1 MYPTLCTN
9 TYHDISGL
17 VNYGMVKNKKD
28 LNISRM
34 EHKCFYETQNFL
46 IYASDGA
53 FWDSLKT
60 YIGFLPSF

>member
-1 MYPTLCTN
+1 MYPTSCTN

-17 VNYGMVKNKKD
+17 VNYGMVKNEKD

-34 EHKCFYETQNFL
+34 EHKFFMKHKISQSMPQMVHFE
-46 IYASDGA
+46 I
-53 FWDSLKT
+53 LKT

>member
-1 MYPTLCTN
+1 MYPTSCTN

-53 FWDSLKT
+53 F
-60 YIGFLPSF
+60 